1 MIKQFGLVVVFVTT
15 LLTLSVLRASAQVV
29 INPAPVPVCAEGDI
43 LKIVSSV
50 WACASAAGTGTVTSV
65 AQTVPT
71 GLSIAG
77 SPITSTGTLAITLTS
92 GYMIPGGGSSGQILT
107 SQGASAPVWT
117 AASVGTVTSVAAS
130 MPTGLSVSGSPITT
144 SGTLAITM
152 ASGYMIPGGGTSGQV
167 LRSQGASA
175 PAFSS
180 ATYPA
185 TATGTGTLLRADG
198 TNFVATTA
206 TYPATATG
214 TGTILRADGTNW
226 EATTATYP
234 ATVTAYRLLWA
245 SSTNVISDLATAN
258 SGVLVTSGA
267 GVPSIATDI
276 PTAVTIGGGYVYRAG
291 GTDLDVVDGGTG
303 RSTSTLA
310 YGLIAA
316 GTTATGVLQTL
327 ASLGSSGQVL
337 TSGGAGVLPTWTTI
351 GGTGTVTSVA
361 QTVPTGLSI
370 AGSPITTSGT
380 LAITLTSGY
389 MIPGGG
395 TSGQVLRSQGASA
408 PAFSTATYPS
418 TATGT
423 GTLLRADGANWGTT
437 SATYPATVTA
447 YRLLWASATNVIS
460 DLATANSGVLVTSG
474 AGVPSIETDLP
485 TAVTIGTAYVYRAG
499 GTDIDVVDGG
509 TGRSTSTLA
518 YGLITAGT
526 TATGAHQTL
535 ASLGSS
541 GQVLTS
547 GGAGVLPTW
556 TTIGG
561 TGTVTSVAQ
570 TVPTGLSIAG
580 SPITTSGTLAITLT
594 SGYVIPGGGSSGQ
607 ILTSQGA
614 SAPAFSTATYPST
627 ATGTGTILRADGTN
641 WAATTA
647 TYPATVTAYRLLW
660 ASATNVVSDL
670 ATANS
675 GVLVTSGAGV
685 PSISTDIP
693 TAVTIGSAYLYRAG
707 GTDVPVTDGGTGA
720 STYATNG
727 VLYGAGT
734 SAIAVTAQGGAN
746 TVLVANAGAPAW
758 SNTPTLTGTNFT
770 GIPAAGVTG
779 TAAVLTG
786 AAFTGSVTITSSAAL
801 VASVIN
807 SSTDA
812 TVLYVTN
819 NDASPQNWG
828 VATAGSSNAAGNGA
842 FYIRDETASTN
853 RLVITPGGG
862 VSITGAITG
871 GTYNS
876 QTISSA
882 ASLTGTLAVAGALT
896 VDVGGATT
904 IAKFLSSHVTNNEI
918 FFGAALSANSSGVL
932 GYNNTSDYAFLTVY
946 ASAHAWKFG
955 TDGVLQAP
963 ATVKIAGTANRAT
976 TEGTNHLDIFNGTA
990 PVGTL
995 ANGISLYSASGE
1007 LRVMDAAG
1015 NSTLLSP
1022 HDQQT
1027 NEWIYWSKDT
1037 RTGKVLRIDMERL
1050 MRRLDAQFGGGYL
1063 TDSVEAIVTEA
1074 EQQANRAAEADAES
1088 KTRNAMRSSLTRCE
1102 IDNALIVQQGGT
1114 PLVCAFT
1121 EKDRAEIAAIAK
1133 QRIAALAQA
1142 AQREMVRVADCQVKN
1157 QLIVRQGG
1165 TPVVCSVPQKVVVK

>member
-92 GYMIPGGGSSGQILT
+92 GYMIPGGGTSGQILT

-234 ATVTAYRLLWA
+234 ATVTVNRLLWA

-310 YGLIAA
+310 YGLITA

-408 PAFSTATYPS
+408 PAFSTATYPA

-423 GTLLRADGANWGTT
+423 GTLLRADGTNWGTT
-437 SATYPATVTA
+437 SATYPATVTVN
-447 YRLLWASATNVIS
+447 RLLWASATNVIS

-607 ILTSQGA
+607 VLRSQGA

-647 TYPATVTAYRLLW
+647 TYPATVTVNRLLW

-786 AAFTGSVTITSSAAL
+786 AAFTGSVTITSSAAV
-801 VASVIN
+801 VASIVNTSI
-807 SSTDA
+807 DA
-812 TVLYVTN
+812 TVLYVTNNDASPQNWGVATAGSSNVAGNGAFYIRDETASINRLVITPGGGVSITGAMALTGSVTITSSAAVVASIVNTSIDATVLFITN

-842 FYIRDETASTN
+842 FYIRDEIASTN
-853 RLVITPGGG
+853 RLVITPNGA
-862 VSITGAITG
+862 VSITG
-871 GTYNS
+871 
-876 QTISSA
+876 
-882 ASLTGTLAVAGALT
+882 TL
-896 VDVGGATT
+896 
-904 IAKFLSSHVTNNEI
+904 
-918 FFGAALSANSSGVL
+918 
-932 GYNNTSDYAFLTVY
+932 
-946 ASAHAWKFG
+946 
-955 TDGVLQAP
+955 
-963 ATVKIAGTANRAT
+963 KIAGTADRAT

-1063 TDSVEAIVTEA
+1063 TDSVEAIVTKA
-1074 EQQANRAAEADAES
+1074 EQQANQAAEADAES

-1165 TPVVCSVPQKVVVK
+1165 TPVVCSVPQPVIVK